1 MSSGNPFGD
10 FNPNPN
16 PYASPVSPQGP
27 GKSYPAGTV
36 KNYLVE
42 SILALVCCGGL
53 FAIPAIIYAAQV
65 NGKLSSGDY
74 QGAVEASNNAK
85 KWLVIAVCIGV
96 VCNLLVGGMQV
107 MVAMN
112 Q

>member
-1 MSSGNPFGD
+1 MSSGNPYGD

-16 PYASPVSPQGP
+16 PYASPQAP

-42 SILALVCCGGL
+42 SILSLVCCGGIV
-53 FAIPAIIYAAQV
+53 AIPAIIYAAQV
-65 NGKLSSGDY
+65 NGKLSAGDY
-74 QGAVEASNNAK
+74 HGAVEASNNAK
-85 KWLVIAVCIGV
+85 KWLIIAVCIGV
-96 VCNLLVGGMQV
+96 VCNLVFGGLQF

-112 Q
+112 QQ